1 MRIFGPSDRDQTC
14 GLMVPN
20 GPMKAISAKNSFSAP
35 FRSENRALQHSYLH
49 CFRVLRNGRWSVVWS
64 TGISVESYA
73 RLASRI
79 YSRGDRFLYGYYNS
93 EQHLIQVKICTAVDK
108 EKEPQKNYSYVRSWK
123 QEEVDPKR
131 IS

>member
-1 MRIFGPSDRDQTC
+1 MG
-14 GLMVPN
+14 
-20 GPMKAISAKNSFSAP
+20 
-35 FRSENRALQHSYLH
+35 
-49 CFRVLRNGRWSVVWS
+49 S

-108 EKEPQKNYSYVRSWK
+108 EKARVLLDHSRLFYHL
-123 QEEVDPKR
+123 
-131 IS
+131 ISCLSRATSF

>member
-1 MRIFGPSDRDQTC
+1 MVNRD
-14 GLMVPN
+14 
-20 GPMKAISAKNSFSAP
+20 
-35 FRSENRALQHSYLH
+35 FR
-49 CFRVLRNGRWSVVWS
+49 
-64 TGISVESYA
+64 GIICPPRLSHLLES
-73 RLASRI
+73 
-79 YSRGDRFLYGYYNS
+79 DRFLYGYYNS

>member
-1 MRIFGPSDRDQTC
+1 MW
-14 GLMVPN
+14 
-20 GPMKAISAKNSFSAP
+20 SA
-35 FRSENRALQHSYLH
+35 
-49 CFRVLRNGRWSVVWS
+49 
-64 TGISVESYA
+64 GISVESYA
-73 RLASRI
+73 RLASRV

-108 EKEPQKNYSYVRSWK
+108 EKGPQKNYSYVRSWK